1 MMGATT
7 RLELTG
13 GTGDADGVDGFAT
26 VNSDSTQVAVLVY
39 NFYKSLAGQTAIDDI
54 NFSISNLPLRQG
66 LVEVSHYRV
75 DETHS
80 NAYGVWLKQGKPALP
95 STTQWSDMRAAAEL
109 AEIRPATT
117 INYSGAAYTESFT
130 LPRQGLS
137 LLLFKSNSPIHVASK
152 GVDPFVLRNNKRSF
166 ILIISNYSGV

>member
-7 RLELTG
+7 RLALTG

-66 LVEVSHYRV
+66 QVEVSHYRV

-117 INYSGAAYTESFT
+117 STIPVPLILNH
-130 LPRQGLS
+130 
-137 LLLFKSNSPIHVASK
+137 LLFHSRAYLYCC
-152 GVDPFVLRNNKRSF
+152 LRAIRQST
-166 ILIISNYSGV
+166 SHRRGWTHSC